1 MFVFMKTINKTRKKI
16 VNKVVIDLRRSYKT
30 IDENISL
37 FTNRGAIDSWQRA
50 SEYLKTAVAKVI
62 IANDHETNNW

>member
-1 MFVFMKTINKTRKKI
+1 MKTINKTRKKI
-16 VNKVVIDLRRSYKT
+16 VDKVVIDLRRSYKT

-37 FTNRGAIDSWQRA
+37 FTNHGAIDSWQRA
-50 SEYLKTAVAKVI
+50 SECLKTAVAKVI